1 MVDGPVGRVF
11 NAVVAVLATATLIAF
26 SPPGGYFIVIV
37 LGFWVWL
44 VVGLIW
50 LGRFIGNVALRR
62 PIGARGWMTWLVAP
76 VIVSLSAVAI
86 HQDVPLLLRFR
97 ASEPAMT
104 RFAKQA
110 LSEPTGTRP
119 ARVGL
124 YKVGRVEMLDG
135 GVGFTVAG
143 AGIVDESGFA
153 YSPQGP
159 PPEGRGNDYEHLRG
173 DWYLWEQDF

>member
-1 MVDGPVGRVF
+1 M
-11 NAVVAVLATATLIAF
+11 VAVLAAATLVAF
-26 SPPGGYFIVIV
+26 SPPGGYFIIIV

-44 VVGLIW
+44 VVGLTW
-50 LGRFIGNVALRR
+50 LGRFIGNVAVQR
-62 PIGARGWMTWLVAP
+62 PIGIRGWTTWLVAP
-76 VIVSLSAVAI
+76 VIVLVSAGAI
-86 HQDVPLLLRFR
+86 HQDIPLVLRFR
-97 ASEPAMT
+97 ISEPAMT
-104 RFAKQA
+104 RFAKHT
-110 LSEPTGTRP
+110 LVEPTGNP
-119 ARVGL
+119 PDRVGL

-159 PPEGRGNDYEHLRG
+159 PAEGGGNSYEHLGG